1 MTAEISREMFWGRA
15 SLAGE
20 AVMQEELMMKN
31 NSKAS
36 VNRTDTGNNDAGGIP
51 ARQKVVL
58 DALLREYEIAL
69 MLDLSTDT
77 YEIFKLSGRFSKSLA
92 GFFRDRFSVSM
103 LEISDGCIYSYDYD
117 LFIGAVTLESLRNR
131 LETEE
136 FCSFVFRAITS
147 RGPEYFRMR
156 IIRAEGSKA
165 FVGVSCIQ
173 DEMSREIQQRRLF
186 EGALDRARSAD
197 SAKSTFLTNMSHDI
211 RTPMNA
217 IIGFT
222 NIASSHLGDE
232 ARVKDALDKIRTSSN
247 HLLSLINDVLDMSR
261 IESGRITI
269 NESVC
274 DLRAIVEKI
283 RNIMI
288 PQITSGKLE
297 FEIDLDTVVN
307 PEVYCDET
315 RVTQILLNLLSNA
328 VKYTEPGGKIELDI
342 LQKPCVS
349 GRRYC
354 GYVFKVSDTGIGMGK
369 EFISHV
375 FEPFERE
382 TGRIENN
389 TYGSG
394 LGMSIAKGIVDM
406 MGGNIRVESEEN
418 VGTQFIVELEFKPVN
433 GCCAEAQQEAETRA
447 ERSEFWAESDE
458 DMAVFQENEESE
470 RSRTG
475 DVGWIE
481 GRRLLLVE
489 DNPLNREIAE
499 DMLAE
504 DGFKVETAENGMKAV
519 QMIVNSDPWYYS
531 AVLMDIQM
539 PVMDGYEATERI
551 RALPDRSRAQI
562 PIIAMTANAFKEDRC
577 RAAGSGMD
585 AYITKPVDVLTLRYV
600 LRRVLR

>member
-1 MTAEISREMFWGRA
+1 MKKENRGSTRKTESINDVNSGISA
-15 SLAGE
+15 K
-20 AVMQEELMMKN
+20 Q
-31 NSKAS
+31 KA
-36 VNRTDTGNNDAGGIP
+36 T
-51 ARQKVVL
+51 L

-69 MLDLSTDT
+69 MLDMSRDT
-77 YEIFKLSGRFSKSLA
+77 YEIFKMSGRFAKSLS
-92 GFFRDRFSVSM
+92 GFFRDKFSVSM
-103 LEISDGCIYSYDYD
+103 LEIADGCIYSYDYD
-117 LFIGAVTLESLRNR
+117 LFIGAVSIDNLRNR

-156 IIRAEGSKA
+156 IIRAEEGLKA

-173 DEMSREIQQRRLF
+173 DEMSRELQQRRLF

-222 NIASSHLGDE
+222 NIAAAHLDDKE
-232 ARVKDALDKIRTSSN
+232 RVQDALNKIRTSSN

-269 NESVC
+269 NENRC
-274 DLRAIVEKI
+274 DLREIAIKI
-283 RNIMI
+283 RNIMQ
-288 PQITSGKLE
+288 PQMTAKELK

-315 RVTQILLNLLSNA
+315 RVTQILLNLLSNS
-328 VKYTEPGGKIELDI
+328 VKYTEPGGSVRMAIM
-342 LQKPCVS
+342 QKPCIR

-354 GYVFKVSDTGIGMGK
+354 GYVFVVSDTGIG
-369 EFISHV
+369 ISKDFLGHV

-382 TGRIENN
+382 TGRIENHS
-389 TYGSG
+389 YGSG

-418 VGTQFIVELEFKPVN
+418 VGTEFVVELEFKPVN
-433 GCCAEAQQEAETRA
+433 GCCAEAQTEELRRET
-447 ERSEFWAESDE
+447 SEFLAESGE
-458 DMAVFQENEESE
+458 DIVVFQENDESK
-470 RSRTG
+470 RTRGG

-489 DNPLNREIAE
+489 DNLLNREIAE
-499 DMLAE
+499 DMLVE
-504 DGFKVETAENGMKAV
+504 DGFKVETAENGRNAL
-519 QMIVNSDPWYYS
+519 QMIIDSDPWYYS
-531 AVLMDIQM
+531 AILMDIQM

-577 RAAGSGMD
+577 KAAESGMD

>member
-1 MTAEISREMFWGRA
+1 MKKDNRNSVPRT
-15 SLAGE
+15 
-20 AVMQEELMMKN
+20 EE
-31 NSKAS
+31 
-36 VNRTDTGNNDAGGIP
+36 TIDTGNSLS
-51 ARQKVVL
+51 ARQKVIL
-58 DALLREYEIAL
+58 DTLLREYEAAL
-69 MLDLSTDT
+69 MLDLVNDS
-77 YEIFKLSGRFSKSLA
+77 YEIIKLGGRFSRTLSGL
-92 GFFRDRFSVSM
+92 FRDKFSVTM
-103 LEISDGCIYSYDYD
+103 LEVADSCIYSYDYD
-117 LFIGAVTLESLRNR
+117 LFIGAVSLESLRRR
-131 LETEE
+131 LDTDD

-156 IIRAEGSKA
+156 MIKADESPKA

-173 DEMSREIQQRRLF
+173 DEMSRELQQRRLF

-222 NIASSHLGDE
+222 NIAASHLD
-232 ARVKDALDKIRTSSN
+232 DKEKVRDSLEKIHTSSN

-269 NESVC
+269 NEERC
-274 DLRAIVEKI
+274 DLRELTEKI
-283 RNIMI
+283 RGIML
-288 PQITSGKLE
+288 PQMTSNELTFHVDLEEIT
-297 FEIDLDTVVN
+297 N

-328 VKYTEPGGKIELDI
+328 VKYTEPGGTVVFSIR
-342 LQKPCVS
+342 QNPVVS

-354 GYVFKVSDTGIGMGK
+354 VYEFKVRDTGIGIGK

-382 TGRIENN
+382 TGRIRNN
-389 TYGSG
+389 SYGSG

-406 MGGNIRVESEEN
+406 MGGSISVDSEEN
-418 VGTQFIVELEFKPVN
+418 IGTQFKVELEFRPVN
-433 GCCAEAQQEAETRA
+433 EL
-447 ERSEFWAESDE
+447 SSDTPDRRKRRTAVE
-458 DMAVFQENEESE
+458 YMGNADDDLAVFLDEEDTKST
-470 RSRTG
+470 RGS

-499 DMLAE
+499 DMLTE
-504 DGFKVETAENGMKAV
+504 DGFKVETAENGKKAV
-519 QMIVNSDPWYYS
+519 QMIVGSDPWYYS

-551 RALPDRSRAQI
+551 RSLPDKSRARI

-577 RAAGSGMD
+577 KAAECGMD
-585 AYITKPVDVLTLRYV
+585 AYITKPVDVLALRYV

>member
-1 MTAEISREMFWGRA
+1 MKKDNKGSVRKTEDIYEDGSTISA
-15 SLAGE
+15 
-20 AVMQEELMMKN
+20 K
-31 NSKAS
+31 
-36 VNRTDTGNNDAGGIP
+36 
-51 ARQKVVL
+51 QKLIL

-69 MLDLSTDT
+69 MLDLSKDT
-77 YEIFKLSGRFSKSLA
+77 YEVFKLSGRFARSLSPML
-92 GFFRDRFSVSM
+92 RDKFSITM
-103 LEISDGCIYSYDYD
+103 LEIADGCIYSYDYD
-117 LFIGAVTLESLRNR
+117 LFIGAVSLEGLRIRLES
-131 LETEE
+131 EE

-156 IIRAEGSKA
+156 IIKAEELKA

-173 DEMSREIQQRRLF
+173 DEMSRELQQRKLF

-222 NIASSHLGDE
+222 NIASTHLNDTD
-232 ARVKDALDKIRTSSN
+232 RVKDALDKIRTSSN

-261 IESGRITI
+261 IESRRLTI
-269 NESVC
+269 SENRC
-274 DLRAIVEKI
+274 DLRQIVE
-283 RNIMI
+283 NIQGIMM
-288 PQITSGKLE
+288 PQITEKG
-297 FEIDLDTVVN
+297 LDFTVSMQTVVN
-307 PEVYCDET
+307 PEVFCDET

-328 VKYTEPGGKIELDI
+328 VKYTPPGGKVNLTI
-342 LQKPCVS
+342 LQKPCIS

-354 GYVFKVSDTGIGMGK
+354 GYVFKVSDTGIGIGK
-369 EFISHV
+369 DFISHV

-382 TGRIENN
+382 TGRTGNN

-418 VGTQFIVELEFKPVN
+418 VGTEFIVELELRPLG
-433 GCCAEAQQEAETRA
+433 GCGEQSPEQRAQV
-447 ERSEFWAESDE
+447 SEFVEDSGE
-458 DMAVFQENEESE
+458 DMAVFRDHED
-470 RSRTG
+470 RTKNRAG

-499 DMLAE
+499 EMLME
-504 DGFKVETAENGMKAV
+504 DGFQVESAENGRKAL
-519 QMIVNSDPWYYS
+519 QMITGADPWYYS
-531 AVLMDIQM
+531 AVLLDIQM
-539 PVMDGYEATERI
+539 PVMDGYEATKRI
-551 RALPDRSRAQI
+551 RTLPDRSRAQI
-562 PIIAMTANAFKEDRC
+562 PIIAMTANAFKEDRS
-577 RAAGSGMD
+577 RAAESGMD
-585 AYITKPVDVLTLRYV
+585 AYISKPVDVLTLRYV

>member
-1 MTAEISREMFWGRA
+1 MKRENGESVRRTEDIYEGNSAIS
-15 SLAGE
+15 
-20 AVMQEELMMKN
+20 
-31 NSKAS
+31 
-36 VNRTDTGNNDAGGIP
+36 
-51 ARQKVVL
+51 ARQKLIL
-58 DALLREYEIAL
+58 DALLSEYEIAL
-69 MLDLSTDT
+69 MLDMSNDT
-77 YEIFKLSGRFSKSLA
+77 YEIFKLTGRFARSLSVM
-92 GFFRDRFSVSM
+92 FRDKFSISM
-103 LEISDGCIYSYDYD
+103 LEIADGCIYSYDYD
-117 LFIGAVTLESLRNR
+117 LFIGAVSLENLRTRLESDAY
-131 LETEE
+131 
-136 FCSFVFRAITS
+136 CSFVFRAITS

-156 IIRAEGSKA
+156 IIKADEGQRA

-173 DEMSREIQQRRLF
+173 DEMSRELQQRRLF

-222 NIASSHLGDE
+222 NIASTHLDDRE
-232 ARVKDALDKIRTSSN
+232 RVKDALDKIRTSSN

-269 NESVC
+269 NEDRC
-274 DLRAIVEKI
+274 DLTKIVENI
-283 RNIMI
+283 RGIMM
-288 PQITSGKLE
+288 PQMAGKSLK
-297 FEIDLDTVVN
+297 FSVDMKTVSK

-328 VKYTEPGGKIELDI
+328 VKYTEPGGKVSLTI
-342 LQKPCVS
+342 LQKPCQS

-354 GYVFKVSDTGIGMGK
+354 GYVFIVSDTGIGISK
-369 EFISHV
+369 DFISHV

-382 TGRIENN
+382 TGRPGNN
-389 TYGSG
+389 AYGSG

-418 VGTQFIVELEFKPVN
+418 VGTRFIVDLEFRPVS
-433 GCCAEAQQEAETRA
+433 GGEQPQSQEPGTQMID
-447 ERSEFWAESDE
+447 SGQVSSD
-458 DMAVFQENEESE
+458 DMAVFQENENPKKG
-470 RSRTG
+470 RGG

-499 DMLAE
+499 DMLTE
-504 DGFKVETAENGMKAV
+504 DGFKVETAENGRIAV
-519 QMIVNSDPWYYS
+519 QKIINADPWYYS

-539 PVMDGYEATERI
+539 PVMDGYEATKRI
-551 RALPDRSRAQI
+551 RSLPDRSRAQI
-562 PIIAMTANAFKEDRC
+562 PIIAMTANAFKEDRS
-577 RAAGSGMD
+577 RAAESGMD

>member
-1 MTAEISREMFWGRA
+1 MK
-15 SLAGE
+15 
-20 AVMQEELMMKN
+20 KN
-31 NSKAS
+31 NKGS
-36 VNRTDTGNNDAGGIP
+36 VRKTEDIYEDGSTISAK
-51 ARQKVVL
+51 QKLIL

-69 MLDLSTDT
+69 MLDLSKDT
-77 YEIFKLSGRFSKSLA
+77 YEVFKLSGRFARSLSPML
-92 GFFRDRFSVSM
+92 RDKFSITM
-103 LEISDGCIYSYDYD
+103 LEIADGCIYSYDYD
-117 LFIGAVTLESLRNR
+117 LFIGAVSLEGLRIRLES
-131 LETEE
+131 EE

-156 IIRAEGSKA
+156 IIKAEKLKA

-173 DEMSREIQQRRLF
+173 DEMSRELQQRKLF

-222 NIASSHLGDE
+222 NIASTHLNDTD
-232 ARVKDALDKIRTSSN
+232 RVKDALDKIRTSSN

-261 IESGRITI
+261 IESGRLTI
-269 NESVC
+269 SENRC
-274 DLRAIVEKI
+274 DLRQIVE
-283 RNIMI
+283 NIQGIMM
-288 PQITSGKLE
+288 PQITEKG
-297 FEIDLDTVVN
+297 LDFTVSMQTVVN
-307 PEVYCDET
+307 PEVFCDET

-328 VKYTEPGGKIELDI
+328 VKYTPPGGKVNLTI
-342 LQKPCVS
+342 LQKPCIS

-354 GYVFKVSDTGIGMGK
+354 GYVFKVSDTGIGIGK
-369 EFISHV
+369 DFIRHV

-382 TGRIENN
+382 TGRTGNN

-418 VGTQFIVELEFKPVN
+418 VGTEFIVELELRPLG
-433 GCCAEAQQEAETRA
+433 GCGEQSPEQRAQV
-447 ERSEFWAESDE
+447 SEFVEDSGE
-458 DMAVFQENEESE
+458 DMAVFRDHED
-470 RSRTG
+470 RTKNRAG

-499 DMLAE
+499 EMLME
-504 DGFKVETAENGMKAV
+504 DGFKVESAENGRKAL
-519 QMIVNSDPWYYS
+519 QMITGADPWYYS

-539 PVMDGYEATERI
+539 PVMDGYEATKRI
-551 RALPDRSRAQI
+551 RTLPDRSRAQI
-562 PIIAMTANAFKEDRC
+562 PIIAMTANAFKEDRS
-577 RAAGSGMD
+577 RAAESGMD
-585 AYITKPVDVLTLRYV
+585 AYISKPVDVLTLRYV

>member
-1 MTAEISREMFWGRA
+1 MKKDNKGSVRKTEDIYEDGSTISA
-15 SLAGE
+15 
-20 AVMQEELMMKN
+20 K
-31 NSKAS
+31 
-36 VNRTDTGNNDAGGIP
+36 
-51 ARQKVVL
+51 QKLIL

-69 MLDLSTDT
+69 MLDLSKDT
-77 YEIFKLSGRFSKSLA
+77 YEVFKLSGRFARSLSPML
-92 GFFRDRFSVSM
+92 RDKFSITM
-103 LEISDGCIYSYDYD
+103 LEIADGCIYSYDYD
-117 LFIGAVTLESLRNR
+117 LFIGAVSLEGLRIRLES
-131 LETEE
+131 EE

-156 IIRAEGSKA
+156 IIKAEEGLKA

-173 DEMSREIQQRRLF
+173 DEMSRELQQRKLF

-222 NIASSHLGDE
+222 NIASTHLDDRD
-232 ARVKDALDKIRTSSN
+232 RVKDALDKIRTSSN

-261 IESGRITI
+261 IESGRLTI
-269 NESVC
+269 SENRC
-274 DLRAIVEKI
+274 DLRQIVE
-283 RNIMI
+283 NIQGIMT
-288 PQITSGKLE
+288 PQMTGKG
-297 FEIDLDTVVN
+297 LDFTVSMQTVVN
-307 PEVYCDET
+307 PEVFCDET

-328 VKYTEPGGKIELDI
+328 VKYTPPGGKVNLTI
-342 LQKPCVS
+342 LQKPCIS

-354 GYVFKVSDTGIGMGK
+354 GYVFKVSDTGIGIGK
-369 EFISHV
+369 DFISHV

-382 TGRIENN
+382 TGRTGIN

-418 VGTQFIVELEFKPVN
+418 VGTQFIVELELRPSG
-433 GCCAEAQQEAETRA
+433 GCGEQSPEQRAQV
-447 ERSEFWAESDE
+447 SELVEDSGE
-458 DMAVFQENEESE
+458 DMAVFRDHEDRKTN
-470 RSRTG
+470 RAG

-499 DMLAE
+499 EMLME
-504 DGFKVETAENGMKAV
+504 DGFKVESAENGRKAL
-519 QMIVNSDPWYYS
+519 QMIVEADPWYYS

-539 PVMDGYEATERI
+539 PVMDGYEATKRI

-562 PIIAMTANAFKEDRC
+562 PIIAMTANAFKEDRS
-577 RAAGSGMD
+577 RAAESGMD
-585 AYITKPVDVLTLRYV
+585 AYISKPVDVLTLRYV

>member
-1 MTAEISREMFWGRA
+1 MKKERNGSFRRT
-15 SLAGE
+15 
-20 AVMQEELMMKN
+20 EELYEG
-31 NSKAS
+31 NSAIS
-36 VNRTDTGNNDAGGIP
+36 VK
-51 ARQKVVL
+51 QKLIL

-69 MLDLSTDT
+69 MLDLSNDT
-77 YEIFKLSGRFSKSLA
+77 YEIFKLTGRFSRSLSA
-92 GFFRDRFSVSM
+92 MLRDKFSITM
-103 LEISDGCIYSYDYD
+103 LEIADGCIYSYDYD
-117 LFIGAVTLESLRNR
+117 LFIGAVSLESLRTR
-131 LETEE
+131 LENEQ

-156 IIRAEGSKA
+156 IIKAEEGMKA

-173 DEMSREIQQRRLF
+173 DEMSRELQQRRLF

-222 NIASSHLGDE
+222 NIASTHLDDRE
-232 ARVKDALDKIRTSSN
+232 RVRDALDKIRTSSN

-269 NESVC
+269 NEERC
-274 DLRAIVEKI
+274 DLTKIVENI
-283 RNIMI
+283 RGIML
-288 PQITSGKLE
+288 PQVSGKDLE
-297 FEIDLDTVVN
+297 FSVDMETVSN

-328 VKYTEPGGKIELDI
+328 VKYTEPGGKISLTI
-342 LQKPCVS
+342 LQKTFPG

-354 GYVFKVSDTGIGMGK
+354 GYVFIVSDTGIGIGK
-369 EFISHV
+369 DFINHV

-382 TGRIENN
+382 TGRPGNN

-418 VGTQFIVELEFKPVN
+418 VGTQFIVELEFRPVN
-433 GCCAEAQQEAETRA
+433 GSGAQAPSQEPGKETSGPGPA
-447 ERSEFWAESDE
+447 GSD
-458 DMAVFQENEESE
+458 DMAVFQDRENNTARAGE
-470 RSRTG
+470 
-475 DVGWIE
+475 VGWIE

-499 DMLAE
+499 EMLTE
-504 DGFKVETAENGMKAV
+504 DGFKVESAENGRKAV
-519 QMIVNSDPWYYS
+519 QMIENADPWYYS

-539 PVMDGYEATERI
+539 PVMDGYEATKRI
-551 RALPDRSRAQI
+551 RSLSDRSRAQI
-562 PIIAMTANAFKEDRC
+562 PIIAMTANAFKEDRS
-577 RAAGSGMD
+577 RAAESGMD

>member
-1 MTAEISREMFWGRA
+1 MKKDNKGSVRKTEDIYEDGSTISA
-15 SLAGE
+15 
-20 AVMQEELMMKN
+20 K
-31 NSKAS
+31 
-36 VNRTDTGNNDAGGIP
+36 
-51 ARQKVVL
+51 QKLIL

-69 MLDLSTDT
+69 MLDLSKDT
-77 YEIFKLSGRFSKSLA
+77 YEVIKLSGRFARSLSPML
-92 GFFRDRFSVSM
+92 RDKFSITM
-103 LEISDGCIYSYDYD
+103 LEIADGCIYSYDYD
-117 LFIGAVTLESLRNR
+117 LFIGAVSLEGLRIRLES
-131 LETEE
+131 EE

-156 IIRAEGSKA
+156 IIKAEELKA

-173 DEMSREIQQRRLF
+173 DEMSRELQQRKLF

-222 NIASSHLGDE
+222 NIASTHLNDTD
-232 ARVKDALDKIRTSSN
+232 RVKDALDKIRTSSN

-261 IESGRITI
+261 IESGRLTI
-269 NESVC
+269 SENRC
-274 DLRAIVEKI
+274 DLRQIVE
-283 RNIMI
+283 NIQGIMM
-288 PQITSGKLE
+288 PQITEKG
-297 FEIDLDTVVN
+297 LDFTVSMQTVVN
-307 PEVYCDET
+307 PEVFCDET

-328 VKYTEPGGKIELDI
+328 VKYTPPGGKVNLTI
-342 LQKPCVS
+342 LQKPCIS

-354 GYVFKVSDTGIGMGK
+354 GYVFKVSDTGIGIGK
-369 EFISHV
+369 DFISHV

-382 TGRIENN
+382 TGRTGNN

-418 VGTQFIVELEFKPVN
+418 VGTEFIVELELRPLG
-433 GCCAEAQQEAETRA
+433 GCGEQSPEQRAQV
-447 ERSEFWAESDE
+447 SEFVEDSGE
-458 DMAVFQENEESE
+458 DMAVFRDHED
-470 RSRTG
+470 RTKNRAG

-499 DMLAE
+499 EMLME
-504 DGFKVETAENGMKAV
+504 DGFQVESAENGRKAL
-519 QMIVNSDPWYYS
+519 QMITGADPWYYS

-539 PVMDGYEATERI
+539 PVMDGYEATKRI
-551 RALPDRSRAQI
+551 RTLPDRSRAQI
-562 PIIAMTANAFKEDRC
+562 PIIAMTANAFKEDRS
-577 RAAGSGMD
+577 RAAESGMD
-585 AYITKPVDVLTLRYV
+585 AYISKPVDVLTLRYV

>member
-1 MTAEISREMFWGRA
+1 MKRENEESVLRTEDIYEGNSAIS
-15 SLAGE
+15 
-20 AVMQEELMMKN
+20 
-31 NSKAS
+31 
-36 VNRTDTGNNDAGGIP
+36 
-51 ARQKVVL
+51 ARQKLIL

-69 MLDLSTDT
+69 MLDMSNDT
-77 YEIFKLSGRFSKSLA
+77 YEIFKLTGRFARSMSTM
-92 GFFRDRFSVSM
+92 FRDKFSITM
-103 LEISDGCIYSYDYD
+103 LEIADGCIYSYDYD
-117 LFIGAVTLESLRNR
+117 LFIGAVSLENLRTRLESDAY
-131 LETEE
+131 
-136 FCSFVFRAITS
+136 CSFVFRAITS

-156 IIRAEGSKA
+156 IIKADEGQRA

-173 DEMSREIQQRRLF
+173 DEMSRELQQRRLF

-217 IIGFT
+217 ILGFT
-222 NIASSHLGDE
+222 NIASTHLDDKE
-232 ARVKDALDKIRTSSN
+232 RVKDALDKIRTSSN

-269 NESVC
+269 NEDRC
-274 DLRAIVEKI
+274 DLTKIVENI
-283 RNIMI
+283 RGIMS
-288 PQITSGKLE
+288 PQMAGK
-297 FEIDLDTVVN
+297 DLKFSVDMETVSK

-328 VKYTEPGGKIELDI
+328 VKYTEPGGKVSLTII
-342 LQKPCVS
+342 QKPCPD
-349 GRRYC
+349 GRGYC
-354 GYVFKVSDTGIGMGK
+354 GYVFIVSDNGIGISK
-369 EFISHV
+369 DFISRV

-382 TGRIENN
+382 TGRPGNN
-389 TYGSG
+389 AYGSG

-418 VGTQFIVELEFKPVN
+418 VGTRFIVDLEFRPVS
-433 GCCAEAQQEAETRA
+433 G
-447 ERSEFWAESDE
+447 SEHIQSGESGTGMTGPGQVSSD
-458 DMAVFQENEESE
+458 DMAVFRDNEDPK
-470 RSRTG
+470 RTGGG

-499 DMLAE
+499 EMLTE
-504 DGFKVETAENGMKAV
+504 DGFKVETAENGRKAV
-519 QMIVNSDPWYYS
+519 QMIINADPWYYS

-539 PVMDGYEATERI
+539 PVMDGYEATKRI
-551 RALPDRSRAQI
+551 RSLPDRSRAKI
-562 PIIAMTANAFKEDRC
+562 PIIAMTANAFKEDRS
-577 RAAGSGMD
+577 RAAESGMD

>member
-1 MTAEISREMFWGRA
+1 MKKDNKGSVRKTEDIYEDGSTISA
-15 SLAGE
+15 
-20 AVMQEELMMKN
+20 K
-31 NSKAS
+31 
-36 VNRTDTGNNDAGGIP
+36 
-51 ARQKVVL
+51 QKLIL

-69 MLDLSTDT
+69 MLDLSKDT
-77 YEIFKLSGRFSKSLA
+77 YEVFKLSGRFARSLSPML
-92 GFFRDRFSVSM
+92 RDKFSITM
-103 LEISDGCIYSYDYD
+103 LEIADGCIYSYDYD
-117 LFIGAVTLESLRNR
+117 LFIGAVSLEGLRIRLES
-131 LETEE
+131 EE

-156 IIRAEGSKA
+156 IIKAEELKA

-173 DEMSREIQQRRLF
+173 DEMSRELQQRKLF

-222 NIASSHLGDE
+222 NIASTHLNDTD
-232 ARVKDALDKIRTSSN
+232 RVKDALDKIRTSSN

-261 IESGRITI
+261 IESGRLTI
-269 NESVC
+269 SENRC
-274 DLRAIVEKI
+274 DLRQIVE
-283 RNIMI
+283 NIQGIMM
-288 PQITSGKLE
+288 PQITEKG
-297 FEIDLDTVVN
+297 LDFTVSMQTVVN
-307 PEVYCDET
+307 PEVFCDET

-328 VKYTEPGGKIELDI
+328 VKYTPPGGKVNLTI
-342 LQKPCVS
+342 LQKPCIS

-354 GYVFKVSDTGIGMGK
+354 GYVFKVSDTGIGIGK
-369 EFISHV
+369 DFISHV

-382 TGRIENN
+382 TGRTGNN

-418 VGTQFIVELEFKPVN
+418 VGTEFIVELELRPLG
-433 GCCAEAQQEAETRA
+433 GCGEQSPEQRAQV
-447 ERSEFWAESDE
+447 SEFVEDSGE
-458 DMAVFQENEESE
+458 DMAVFRDHEDHTKN
-470 RSRTG
+470 RAG

-499 DMLAE
+499 EMLME
-504 DGFKVETAENGMKAV
+504 DGFQVESAENGRKAL
-519 QMIVNSDPWYYS
+519 QMITGADPWYYS

-539 PVMDGYEATERI
+539 PVMDGYEATKRI
-551 RALPDRSRAQI
+551 RTLPDRSRAQI
-562 PIIAMTANAFKEDRC
+562 PIIAMTANAFKEDRS
-577 RAAGSGMD
+577 RAAESGMD
-585 AYITKPVDVLTLRYV
+585 AYISKPVDVLTLRYV

>member
-1 MTAEISREMFWGRA
+1 MKKDNKGSVRKTEDIYEDGSTISA
-15 SLAGE
+15 
-20 AVMQEELMMKN
+20 K
-31 NSKAS
+31 
-36 VNRTDTGNNDAGGIP
+36 
-51 ARQKVVL
+51 QKLIL

-69 MLDLSTDT
+69 MLDLSKDT
-77 YEIFKLSGRFSKSLA
+77 YEVFKLSGRFARSLSPML
-92 GFFRDRFSVSM
+92 RDKFSITM
-103 LEISDGCIYSYDYD
+103 LEIADGCIYSYDYD
-117 LFIGAVTLESLRNR
+117 LFIGAVSLEGLRIRLES
-131 LETEE
+131 EE

-156 IIRAEGSKA
+156 IIKAEELKA

-173 DEMSREIQQRRLF
+173 DEMSRELQQRKLF

-222 NIASSHLGDE
+222 NIASTHLNDTD
-232 ARVKDALDKIRTSSN
+232 RVKDALDKIRTSSN

-261 IESGRITI
+261 IESGRLTI
-269 NESVC
+269 SENRC
-274 DLRAIVEKI
+274 DLRQIVE
-283 RNIMI
+283 NIQGIMM
-288 PQITSGKLE
+288 PQITEKG
-297 FEIDLDTVVN
+297 LDFTVSMQTVVN
-307 PEVYCDET
+307 PEVFCDET

-328 VKYTEPGGKIELDI
+328 VKYTPPGGKVNLTI
-342 LQKPCVS
+342 LQKPCIS

-354 GYVFKVSDTGIGMGK
+354 GYVFKVSDTGIGIGK
-369 EFISHV
+369 DFISHV

-382 TGRIENN
+382 TGRTGNN

-418 VGTQFIVELEFKPVN
+418 VGTEFIVELELRPLG
-433 GCCAEAQQEAETRA
+433 GCGEQSPEQRAQV
-447 ERSEFWAESDE
+447 SEFVEDSGE
-458 DMAVFQENEESE
+458 DMAVFRDHED
-470 RSRTG
+470 RTKNRAG

-499 DMLAE
+499 EMLME
-504 DGFKVETAENGMKAV
+504 DGFQVESAENGRKAL
-519 QMIVNSDPWYYS
+519 QMITGADPWYYS

-539 PVMDGYEATERI
+539 PVMDGYEATKRI
-551 RALPDRSRAQI
+551 RTLPDRSRAQI
-562 PIIAMTANAFKEDRC
+562 PIIAMTANAFSEDVQ
-577 RAAGSGMD
+577 AALDAGMQ
-585 AYITKPVDVLTLRYV
+585 AHIAKPIDIGVLAKTLKSN
-600 LRRVLR
+600 LK

>member
-1 MTAEISREMFWGRA
+1 MKKDNKGSVRKTEDIYEDGSTISA
-15 SLAGE
+15 
-20 AVMQEELMMKN
+20 K
-31 NSKAS
+31 
-36 VNRTDTGNNDAGGIP
+36 
-51 ARQKVVL
+51 QKLIL

-69 MLDLSTDT
+69 MLDLSKDT
-77 YEIFKLSGRFSKSLA
+77 YEVFKLSGRFARSLSPML
-92 GFFRDRFSVSM
+92 RDKFSITM
-103 LEISDGCIYSYDYD
+103 LEIADGCIYSYDYD
-117 LFIGAVTLESLRNR
+117 LFIGAVSLEGLRIRLES
-131 LETEE
+131 EE

-156 IIRAEGSKA
+156 IIKAEELKA

-173 DEMSREIQQRRLF
+173 DEMSRELQQRKLF

-222 NIASSHLGDE
+222 NIASTHLNDTD
-232 ARVKDALDKIRTSSN
+232 RVKDALDKIRTSSN

-261 IESGRITI
+261 IESGRLTI
-269 NESVC
+269 SENRC
-274 DLRAIVEKI
+274 DLRQIVE
-283 RNIMI
+283 NIQGIMM
-288 PQITSGKLE
+288 PQITEKG
-297 FEIDLDTVVN
+297 LDFTVSMQTVVN
-307 PEVYCDET
+307 PEVFCDET

-328 VKYTEPGGKIELDI
+328 VKYTPPGGKVNLTI
-342 LQKPCVS
+342 LQKPCIS

-354 GYVFKVSDTGIGMGK
+354 GYVFKVSDTGIGIGK
-369 EFISHV
+369 DFIRHV

-382 TGRIENN
+382 TGRTGNN

-418 VGTQFIVELEFKPVN
+418 VGTEFIVELELRPLG
-433 GCCAEAQQEAETRA
+433 GCGEQSPEQRAQV
-447 ERSEFWAESDE
+447 SEFVEDSGE
-458 DMAVFQENEESE
+458 DMAVFRDHED
-470 RSRTG
+470 RTKNRAG

-499 DMLAE
+499 EMLME
-504 DGFKVETAENGMKAV
+504 DGFKVESAENGRKAL
-519 QMIVNSDPWYYS
+519 QMITGADPWYYS

-539 PVMDGYEATERI
+539 PVMDGYEATKRI
-551 RALPDRSRAQI
+551 RTLPDRSRAQI
-562 PIIAMTANAFKEDRC
+562 PIIAMTANAFKEDRS
-577 RAAGSGMD
+577 RAAESGMD
-585 AYITKPVDVLTLRYV
+585 AYISKPVDVLTLRYV

>member
-1 MTAEISREMFWGRA
+1 MKKEIKESVRNT
-15 SLAGE
+15 
-20 AVMQEELMMKN
+20 EEIYE
-31 NSKAS
+31 SGSTIS
-36 VNRTDTGNNDAGGIP
+36 V
-51 ARQKVVL
+51 RQKLIL

-69 MLDLSTDT
+69 MLDLSSDT
-77 YEIFKLSGRFSKSLA
+77 YEIFKLTGRFARSLSA
-92 GFFRDRFSVSM
+92 MFRDKFSISM
-103 LEISDGCIYSYDYD
+103 LEIADGCIYSYDYD
-117 LFIGAVTLESLRNR
+117 LFIGAVSLDSLRAR
-131 LETEE
+131 LDSEE

-156 IIRAEGSKA
+156 IIKAGEGPKA

-173 DEMSREIQQRRLF
+173 DEMSRELQQRRLF

-222 NIASSHLGDE
+222 NIASTHLDDRE
-232 ARVKDALDKIRTSSN
+232 RVKDALDKIRTSSN

-269 NESVC
+269 NENRC
-274 DLRAIVEKI
+274 DLRKI
-283 RNIMI
+283 AENIRGIMM
-288 PQITSGKLE
+288 PQMEAK
-297 FEIDLDTVVN
+297 DLDFTIDMETVSS

-328 VKYTEPGGKIELDI
+328 VKYTKPGGKVNLTII
-342 LQKPCVS
+342 QKPCMS

-354 GYVFKVSDTGIGMGK
+354 GYVFRVSDTGIGISK
-369 EFISHV
+369 EFLGRV

-382 TGRIENN
+382 TGRPGNN
-389 TYGSG
+389 IYGSG

-406 MGGNIRVESEEN
+406 MGGNISVESEEN
-418 VGTQFIVELEFKPVN
+418 VGTQFIVELEFRPAGGFSLQEQTTDTSGPV
-433 GCCAEAQQEAETRA
+433 TDV
-447 ERSEFWAESDE
+447 SE
-458 DMAVFQENEESE
+458 DMAVFQDYEEKKTA
-470 RSRTG
+470 RAG

-499 DMLAE
+499 DMLTE
-504 DGFKVETAENGMKAV
+504 DGFKVETAENGRKAV

-539 PVMDGYEATERI
+539 PVMDGYEATKRI

-562 PIIAMTANAFKEDRC
+562 PIIAMTANAFKEDRS
-577 RAAGSGMD
+577 RAAESGMD

>member
-1 MTAEISREMFWGRA
+1 MKKDKKESVRKTEDIFEDGSVISA
-15 SLAGE
+15 
-20 AVMQEELMMKN
+20 K
-31 NSKAS
+31 
-36 VNRTDTGNNDAGGIP
+36 
-51 ARQKVVL
+51 QKLLL

-69 MLDLSTDT
+69 MLDLSKDT
-77 YEIFKLSGRFSKSLA
+77 YEVFKLSGRFARSLSPML
-92 GFFRDRFSVSM
+92 RDKFSITM
-103 LEISDGCIYSYDYD
+103 LEIADGCIYSYDYD
-117 LFIGAVTLESLRNR
+117 LFIGAVSLEGLRIRLES
-131 LETEE
+131 EE

-156 IIRAEGSKA
+156 IIKAEELKA

-173 DEMSREIQQRRLF
+173 DEMSRELQQRKLF

-222 NIASSHLGDE
+222 NIASTHLSDTD
-232 ARVKDALDKIRTSSN
+232 RVKDALDKIRTSSN

-261 IESGRITI
+261 IESGRLTI
-269 NESVC
+269 SENRC
-274 DLRAIVEKI
+274 DLRQIVE
-283 RNIMI
+283 NIQGIMM
-288 PQITSGKLE
+288 PQMTEKG
-297 FEIDLDTVVN
+297 LDFTVSMQTVVN
-307 PEVYCDET
+307 PEVFCDET

-328 VKYTEPGGKIELDI
+328 VKYTPPGGKVNLTI
-342 LQKPCVS
+342 LQKPYIS

-354 GYVFKVSDTGIGMGK
+354 GYVFKVSDTGIGIGK
-369 EFISHV
+369 DFISHV

-382 TGRIENN
+382 TGRTGNY

-418 VGTQFIVELEFKPVN
+418 VGTEFIVELELRPLG
-433 GCCAEAQQEAETRA
+433 GCG
-447 ERSEFWAESDE
+447 ERSPEQRAQVSEFVEDSGE
-458 DMAVFQENEESE
+458 DMAVFRDHED
-470 RSRTG
+470 RTKNRAG

-499 DMLAE
+499 EMLME
-504 DGFKVETAENGMKAV
+504 DGFKVESAENGRKAL
-519 QMIVNSDPWYYS
+519 QMITGADPWYYS

-539 PVMDGYEATERI
+539 PVMDGYEATKRI
-551 RALPDRSRAQI
+551 RTLPDRSRAQI
-562 PIIAMTANAFKEDRC
+562 PIIAMTANAFKEDRS
-577 RAAGSGMD
+577 RAAESGMD
-585 AYITKPVDVLTLRYV
+585 AYISKPVDVLTLRYV

>member
-1 MTAEISREMFWGRA
+1 MKKDNKGSVRKTEDIYEDGSTISA
-15 SLAGE
+15 
-20 AVMQEELMMKN
+20 K
-31 NSKAS
+31 
-36 VNRTDTGNNDAGGIP
+36 
-51 ARQKVVL
+51 QKLIL

-69 MLDLSTDT
+69 MLDLSKDT
-77 YEIFKLSGRFSKSLA
+77 YEVFKLSGRFARSLSPML
-92 GFFRDRFSVSM
+92 RDKFSITM
-103 LEISDGCIYSYDYD
+103 LEIADGCIYSYDYD
-117 LFIGAVTLESLRNR
+117 LFIGAVSLEGLRIRLES
-131 LETEE
+131 EE

-156 IIRAEGSKA
+156 IIKAEELKA

-173 DEMSREIQQRRLF
+173 DEMSRELQQRKLF

-222 NIASSHLGDE
+222 NIASTHLNDTD
-232 ARVKDALDKIRTSSN
+232 RVKDALDKIRTSSN

-261 IESGRITI
+261 IESRRLTI
-269 NESVC
+269 SENRC
-274 DLRAIVEKI
+274 DLRQIVE
-283 RNIMI
+283 NIQGIMM
-288 PQITSGKLE
+288 PQITEKG
-297 FEIDLDTVVN
+297 LDFTVSMQTVVN
-307 PEVYCDET
+307 PEVFCDET

-328 VKYTEPGGKIELDI
+328 VKYTPPGGKVNLTI
-342 LQKPCVS
+342 LQKPCIS

-354 GYVFKVSDTGIGMGK
+354 GYVFKVSDTGIGIGK
-369 EFISHV
+369 DFISHV

-382 TGRIENN
+382 TGRTGNN

-418 VGTQFIVELEFKPVN
+418 VGTEFIVELELRPLG
-433 GCCAEAQQEAETRA
+433 GCGEQSPEQRAQV
-447 ERSEFWAESDE
+447 SEFVEDSGE
-458 DMAVFQENEESE
+458 DMAVFRDHED
-470 RSRTG
+470 RTKNRAG

-499 DMLAE
+499 EMLME
-504 DGFKVETAENGMKAV
+504 DGFQVESAENGRKAL
-519 QMIVNSDPWYYS
+519 QMITGADPWYYS

-539 PVMDGYEATERI
+539 PVMDGYEATKRI
-551 RALPDRSRAQI
+551 RTLPDRSRAQI
-562 PIIAMTANAFKEDRC
+562 PIIAMTANAFKEDRS
-577 RAAGSGMD
+577 RAAESGMD
-585 AYITKPVDVLTLRYV
+585 AYISKPVDVLTLRYV

>member
-1 MTAEISREMFWGRA
+1 MKKDNKGSVRKTEDIYEDGSTISA
-15 SLAGE
+15 
-20 AVMQEELMMKN
+20 K
-31 NSKAS
+31 
-36 VNRTDTGNNDAGGIP
+36 
-51 ARQKVVL
+51 QKLIL

-69 MLDLSTDT
+69 MLDLSKDT
-77 YEIFKLSGRFSKSLA
+77 YEVFKLSGRFARSLSPML
-92 GFFRDRFSVSM
+92 RDKFSITM
-103 LEISDGCIYSYDYD
+103 LEIADGCIYSYDYD
-117 LFIGAVTLESLRNR
+117 LFIGAVSLEGLRIRLES
-131 LETEE
+131 EE

-156 IIRAEGSKA
+156 IIKAEELKA

-173 DEMSREIQQRRLF
+173 DEMSRELQQRKLF

-222 NIASSHLGDE
+222 NIASTHLNDTD
-232 ARVKDALDKIRTSSN
+232 RVKDALDKIRTSSN

-261 IESGRITI
+261 IESGRLTI
-269 NESVC
+269 SENRC
-274 DLRAIVEKI
+274 DLRQIVE
-283 RNIMI
+283 NIQGIMM
-288 PQITSGKLE
+288 PQITEKG
-297 FEIDLDTVVN
+297 LDFTVSMQTVVN
-307 PEVYCDET
+307 PEVFCDET

-328 VKYTEPGGKIELDI
+328 VKYTPPGGKVNLAI
-342 LQKPCVS
+342 LQKPCIS

-354 GYVFKVSDTGIGMGK
+354 GYVFKVSDTGIGIGK
-369 EFISHV
+369 DFISHV

-382 TGRIENN
+382 TGRTGNN

-418 VGTQFIVELEFKPVN
+418 VGTEFIVELELRPLG
-433 GCCAEAQQEAETRA
+433 GCGEQSPEQRAQV
-447 ERSEFWAESDE
+447 SEFVEDSGE
-458 DMAVFQENEESE
+458 DMAVFRDHEDHTKN
-470 RSRTG
+470 RAG

-499 DMLAE
+499 EMLME
-504 DGFKVETAENGMKAV
+504 DGFKVESAENGRKAL
-519 QMIVNSDPWYYS
+519 QMITGADPWYYS

-539 PVMDGYEATERI
+539 PVMDGYEATKRI
-551 RALPDRSRAQI
+551 RTLPDRSRAQI
-562 PIIAMTANAFKEDRC
+562 PIIAMTANAFKEDRS
-577 RAAGSGMD
+577 RAAESGMD
-585 AYITKPVDVLTLRYV
+585 AYISKPVDVLTLRYV